1 MNLIFQNKK
10 ISGLLTVLPKNEIK
24 FEDEM
29 DNYNF
34 TVAQSLKLKKI
45 MGYGSH
51 RVVESG
57 VTISDLCVYGLNY
70 LFDQKLL
77 KKEDIDAI
85 VLVTQSPDYILP
97 PTSNVIQGKLGLKKD
112 MICLDI
118 NQGCAGYEIGL
129 FQSFMLLDQP
139 DINKVVLLNADVLSQ
154 KVSKRD
160 RSNNPLIGDA
170 ASVTILEKSE
180 KDQTIYAN
188 IKMDGTAFDTVIIP
202 AGGFKTP
209 SSPATAEMTEDAE
222 GNFRSL
228 DQLCA
233 NGDKIFN
240 FVQREVPPM
249 IESLLEKACI
259 TKNDVDY
266 FMFHQPNKFTLTKLA
281 DKLQVPH
288 EKLPSNILEFFGNS
302 NGVSV
307 PTSIS
312 FNLGDRLTKESLLIC
327 LAGFGVGLTWASLL
341 LRMEYLSFNEIIY
354 F

>member
-1 MNLIFQNKK
+1 MNLIFKNKK
-10 ISGLLTVLPKNEIK
+10 ITGLLTILPKNEIK

-29 DNYNF
+29 GNYNF
-34 TVAQSLKLKKI
+34 TESQSLKLKKI

-70 LFDQKLL
+70 LFNQELL
-77 KKEDIDAI
+77 KKDTIDAI

-97 PTSNVIQGKLGLKKD
+97 PTSNVIQGKLGLKKE

-118 NQGCAGYEIGL
+118 NQGCAGYEVGL

-139 DINKVVLLNADVLSQ
+139 NINKVILLNADVLSQ
-154 KVSKRD
+154 RVSKRD

-170 ASVTILEKSE
+170 ASITIVEKSE
-180 KDQTIYAN
+180 TENTIFAS
-188 IKMDGTAFDTVIIP
+188 IKMDGSGYETVIIP

-209 SSPATAEMTEDAE
+209 PSPATSKIAEDSE

-228 DQLCA
+228 DQLFT

-240 FVQREVPPM
+240 FVLREVPPM
-249 IESLLEKACI
+249 IESLLEKANI
-259 TKNDVDY
+259 TKKDVDY
-266 FMFHQPNKFTLTKLA
+266 FMFHQPNKFTLSKLA
-281 DKLQVPH
+281 DKLQISH
-288 EKLPSNILEFFGNS
+288 EKVPSTILELFGNS

-312 FNLGDRLTKESLLIC
+312 FNLGERLTKESLLIC
-327 LAGFGVGLTWASLL
+327 LAGFGVGLTCASLL
-341 LRMEYLSFNEIIY
+341 LKMEYLTFTEIIY